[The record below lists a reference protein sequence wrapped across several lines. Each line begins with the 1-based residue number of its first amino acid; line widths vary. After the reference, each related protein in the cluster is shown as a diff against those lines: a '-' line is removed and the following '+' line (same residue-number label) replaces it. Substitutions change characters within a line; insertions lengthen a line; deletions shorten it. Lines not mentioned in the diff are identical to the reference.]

1 MSPPHGAPLL
11 PLFLAALLPLAA
23 LFLTRPPA
31 PSSRDHL
38 ARQAMKGLSAPTRAF
53 VVICSALPLLQWLTS
68 PPSSITALPLLKLA
82 PNAAR
87 APVAPPPPTC
97 GAVMQALIDS
107 KPAEVWPPP
116 CPLPPEQRRAFE
128 GPEDSMP
135 ITKDFCSAQRYDN
148 AAEYALDFNEAFIDG
163 YCARVASGAEKGSY
177 AHEDMEEVQNAMR
190 TVALRLG
197 GGGAQGPPSL
207 AGTVG
212 MVFGTENPWVEC
224 VALNL
229 GAPAVW
235 TFEYGTIH
243 STHPRLK
250 AKPYREIAKDYRD
263 GRGEPLDWAASYS
276 SLEHSGLGRYGDA
289 LNPEGD
295 AEALAQIW
303 CMLKPGGVL
312 LLGLGTS
319 CRERGYIEFN
329 GHRVYGFR
337 RLAHVARGFELLGFS
352 SVKGETC
359 NPLHQANRPHRVAEG
374 GQIVLLRKPLT
385 PPERELTWWDFA
397 AAAKAAP
404 ARGF

>member
-1 MSPPHGAPLL
+1 
-11 PLFLAALLPLAA
+11 
-23 LFLTRPPA
+23 
-31 PSSRDHL
+31 
-38 ARQAMKGLSAPTRAF
+38 
-53 VVICSALPLLQWLTS
+53 
-68 PPSSITALPLLKLA
+68 
-82 PNAAR
+82 
-87 APVAPPPPTC
+87 
-97 GAVMQALIDS
+97 
-107 KPAEVWPPP
+107 
-116 CPLPPEQRRAFE
+116 
-128 GPEDSMP
+128 MP

-148 AAEYALDFNEAFIDG
+148 AADYALDFNEVFIDG
-163 YCARVASGAEKGSY
+163 YCARVASGEEKGSY
-177 AHEDMEEVQNAMR
+177 AHEDMEEVQSAMR
-190 TVALRLG
+190 AIAARVGG

-235 TFEYGTIH
+235 TFEYGTIR
-243 STHPRLK
+243 SSHPRLK
-250 AKPYREIAKDYRD
+250 AKPYREIAADYRD

-337 RLAHVARGFELLGFS
+337 RLAHVARG
-352 SVKGETC
+352 
-359 NPLHQANRPHRVAEG
+359 
-374 GQIVLLRKPLT
+374 
-385 PPERELTWWDFA
+385 DA
-397 AAAKAAP
+397 AAFLDILAHRLLDIHVL
-404 ARGF
+404 ARLHRPDRRQRMPVIRRHDEHGVDIGPR